1 MTHDELRLLQ
11 RTLSTD
17 EIIRVYANNLPAPLW
32 AVAVRF
38 QDSTPL
44 LAVLESRLWELLRA
58 HSRSYLYADDDDKQL
73 RRRELRYL
81 DVAVDF
87 VEDSLVARLGL
98 PVNKAYRP
106 SLGQLLNYVRGG
118 MPIYNAYNNVVRT
131 EKEIAKTL
139 MSAHGRVA
147 YSVWSGFI
155 LQCADAIGQ
164 DHSGICRA
172 DAQAKAAG
180 EILDQWLKL

>member
-1 MTHDELRLLQ
+1 MTDDELRLLQ
-11 RTLSTD
+11 LTLPTA

-32 AVAVRF
+32 AVATRF

-44 LAVLESRLWELLRA
+44 LAVLESRLPELLRA
-58 HSRSYLYADDDDKQL
+58 QSRSYLYADDDKLL

-81 DVAVDF
+81 DAAVDL
-87 VEDSLVARLGL
+87 VEDSLAARLGL

-106 SLGQLLNYVRGG
+106 SLGHLLNYVHGG
-118 MPIYNAYNNVVRT
+118 MHIYNAFSNVVRT
-131 EKEIAKTL
+131 EKEVAKTL
-139 MSAHGRVA
+139 MAAHGRVA
-147 YSVWSGFI
+147 YLEWSGFV

-164 DHSGICRA
+164 DHSGSCRA
-172 DAQAKAAG
+172 DAQAIAAG